1 MDADFADE
9 TQMKPPVNALLKS
22 SLSIFCS
29 ICVSSAKSASICVEP
44 FDMLGGLAA
53 KKTMEITKPLLS
65 RG

>member
-9 TQMKPPVNALLKS
+9 RGYYKRIEDELFQKIGNGSFHLR
-22 SLSIFCS
+22 F
-29 ICVSSAKSASICVEP
+29 ICVICVHLRP
-44 FDMLGGLAA
+44 AFDVLGGLAA